1 MKAMVQRK
9 LFFTGVAILGMMVM
23 FTAILIGTD
32 IIAVF
37 FNLDESIIMLFTA
50 IRFLMAIL
58 FIWIAI
64 GLIIDLYHSAKAA
77 DENESKFIKQN
88 R

>member
-23 FTAILIGTD
+23 FTVILIGTD
-32 IIAVF
+32 IIAVIL
-37 FNLDESIIMLFTA
+37 NLDESMIMLFTA

-64 GLIIDLYHSAKAA
+64 GLIIDLWHSAKAA
-77 DENESKFIKQN
+77 DRNESKFTK
-88 R
+88 

>member
-1 MKAMVQRK
+1 MVQRK

-23 FTAILIGTD
+23 FTVILIGTD
-32 IIAVF
+32 IIAVIL
-37 FNLDESIIMLFTA
+37 NLDESMIMLFTA

-64 GLIIDLYHSAKAA
+64 GLIIDLWHSAKAA
-77 DENESKFIKQN
+77 DRNESKFTK
-88 R
+88 

>member
-1 MKAMVQRK
+1 MVQRK
-9 LFFTGVAILGMMVM
+9 LFFTGVAILGMMIA

-32 IIAVF
+32 IIAVI
-37 FNLDESIIMLFTA
+37 FNLDESIVMLFIA
-50 IRFLMAIL
+50 VRILMAIL
-58 FIWIAI
+58 FIWIAV

-77 DENESKFIKQN
+77 DKNESKFIKQN